1 MVMTTSS
8 ISDYP
13 TDHLP
18 PETAAAYLDRR
29 LSGSELDAAEAHL
42 ASCHRCRAEIVDL
55 TKVLRRR
62 GRPRLLYVG
71 GLSAAAAATLLF
83 VAGTWE
89 AARSPAETHR
99 DAVSNARVAVQLIP
113 PTTHSDAR
121 TTWRWGPVSGA
132 DRYELTVFDADGKI
146 VWDTTTRE
154 SVVKA
159 PAVGRLEIGRK
170 YFWRVRARIGWDRW
184 VSSDFAE
191 FTLRATP

>member
-1 MVMTTSS
+1 MVTP
-8 ISDYP
+8 IFSDYP

-42 ASCHRCRAEIVDL
+42 ASCHRCRSEIVNL

-71 GLSAAAAATLLF
+71 GLSAAAAAALLF

-89 AARSPAETHR
+89 VTRSPAETHR
-99 DAVSNARVAVQLIP
+99 DAVTDARVAVQLISP
-113 PTTHSDAR
+113 PRHSDAR
-121 TTWRWGPVSGA
+121 TTWRWGHVSGA

-146 VWDTTTRE
+146 VWDTTTTQA
-154 SVVKA
+154 VVAA
-159 PAVGRLEIGRK
+159 PTGGRLETGRK